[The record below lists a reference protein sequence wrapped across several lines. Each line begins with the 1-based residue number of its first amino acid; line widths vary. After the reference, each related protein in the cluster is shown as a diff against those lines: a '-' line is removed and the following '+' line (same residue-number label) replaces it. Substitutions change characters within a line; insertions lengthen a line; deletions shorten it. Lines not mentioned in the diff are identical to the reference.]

1 MNRNELLKNFA
12 IGFIPIF
19 VFIIADEFWGT
30 EISLVV
36 AVAVGVLYFLYY
48 LLRYRRVEKMIM
60 LDTALIVIMGGVS
73 LLLHNALFFKL
84 KPALVESILVALLG
98 IHAFSSR
105 PILLDMSRRYMGNM
119 ELPPE
124 QVQMMKGLTR
134 LLFVVF
140 ALHTLLIVYSA
151 YFWSEGMWAFISG
164 GLFYIIFAVVLAGQ
178 WIYLKFMR
186 KPLPQTAPS
195 ALPTNEELFD
205 ILDENGKILGRAPR
219 SAVHG
224 NPNLLHAVVHLHIF
238 NKQGQIYLQ
247 KRSSKKD
254 LYPGFWDT
262 AVGGHVSAGE
272 SIETA
277 LIREAQEELGFTPKQ
292 PQFLFRYIMRN
303 DYESELVH
311 TFKITHNGPFKI
323 NRNEIEIG
331 RFWNMFEI
339 KRMLGKGVFTPNLE
353 QEIMMLAKMGVI

>member
-30 EISLVV
+30 EVSLTV
-36 AVAVGVLYFLYY
+36 AVAVGILYFVYY
-48 LLRYRRVEKMIM
+48 WLRYRRLEKMIM
-60 LDTALIVIMGGVS
+60 LDTALIIIMGGVS
-73 LLLHNALFFKL
+73 LLLHNALLFKL

-105 PILLDMSRRYMGNM
+105 PILLDMSRRYMGDM

-124 QVQMMKGLTR
+124 QVRMMKGLTR

-140 ALHTLLIVYSA
+140 AVHTLLIVYSA

-164 GLFYIIFAVVLAGQ
+164 GLFYIIFGVVLAGQ
-178 WIYLKFMR
+178 WLYLKFIK
-186 KPLPQTAPS
+186 KPLAQSAAP
-195 ALPTNEELFD
+195 APFPGEEVFD
-205 ILDENGKILGRAPR
+205 ILNEKGEVVGQAPR

-238 NKQGQIYLQ
+238 NKQGQLYLQ
-247 KRSSKKD
+247 KRSATKD
-254 LYPGFWDT
+254 LYAGFWDT
-262 AVGGHVSAGE
+262 AVGGHVAAGE
-272 SIETA
+272 SIEAA
-277 LIREAQEELGFTPKQ
+277 LVREAQEELGITLKNPQ
-292 PQFLFRYIMRN
+292 PLFRYIMRN
-303 DYESELVH
+303 EYESELVH

-323 NRNEIEIG
+323 NRDEIEIG

-339 KRMLGKGVFTPNLE
+339 KRMVGKGVFTPNLE
-353 QEIMMLAKMGVI
+353 QEFLMLEKMKVL